1 MRFRTDL
8 LLIFHS
14 FAQAPTCVSYRK
26 IQCFLK
32 VAPSGNELRLL
43 KKIVRFSTLKSTKN
57 QQKNN
62 KNTHEN
68 QSPVLDAFFELFF
81 KDFAVLG
88 EPLRGRLASIF
99 RISING
105 RAHFGLA
112 WRASGVFELS

>member
-1 MRFRTDL
+1 MT
-8 LLIFHS
+8 
-14 FAQAPTCVSYRK
+14 RK
-26 IQCFLK
+26 IRYILK

-57 QQKNN
+57 QQNIN

-81 KDFAVLG
+81 ENFALFG

-112 WRASGVFELS
+112 WRASAVFKLS